1 MARKKADPIPE
12 EVEQTLPELETPVEE
27 QAQPPTEGEDSSAME
42 TTPMEAPV
50 AEDVAQED
58 KPPTSDMVDA
68 LSLSVAAWTVEGD
81 SQPIPEYDE
90 HDADDE
96 DEFGPADKPTNTE
109 TSEDDLEALP
119 NLPAPEDAPPISDRQ
134 AFYGIDFKKDRS
146 LHPLEQ
152 AEWQSIYASYRSRSV
167 MTGTIAG
174 VDELAMAV
182 RREDGSSYTETM
194 YCASVFPYRVRIIIP
209 ASEMWHDPEERPG
222 FVVRNMVGATID
234 FVIIKV
240 DREGGFA
247 IASRRMALRS
257 RRYFFAH
264 RDYLQE
270 ENRRTTC
277 TVLATGNRRV
287 LVTCFGHDVSLRAD
301 ALRYRH
307 TMDLKDEF
315 YAGQTVDCIIKKYD
329 AERDFLTISVKE
341 ANPNPFD
348 GADLRHP
355 VGCQRFATITGKYG
369 GGVFCD
375 LPDGTVC
382 LCAYSFQY
390 EDSEFRLGDK
400 IGLII
405 SAYDLE
411 KKQIFGKIIRKL

>member
-1 MARKKADPIPE
+1 MARKKIDLVPE
-12 EVEQTLPELETPVEE
+12 ELEQTPETEVPIEE
-27 QAQPPTEGEDSSAME
+27 PMPTEDTENGTQLTEEPSTEDAAPENPVIPTMEDAM
-42 TTPMEAPV
+42 T
-50 AEDVAQED
+50 
-58 KPPTSDMVDA
+58 
-68 LSLSVAAWTVEGD
+68 LSVAAWTVEGD
-81 SQPIPEYDE
+81 SKPAPEYDE
-90 HDADDE
+90 NDDDDE
-96 DEFGPADKPTNTE
+96 FDATDKLATAK
-109 TSEDDLEALP
+109 TSEDASDELP
-119 NLPAPEDAPPISDRQ
+119 DLPAPEDAPTISDRQ
-134 AFYGIDFKKDRS
+134 AFYGIDFKKDRA

-152 AEWQSIYASYRSRSV
+152 AEWQSIYASYRGRSV
-167 MTGTIAG
+167 MTGTISG
-174 VDELAMAV
+174 VDELSMAV
-182 RREDGSSYTETM
+182 RREDGSTYTETM

-257 RRYFFAH
+257 RRYYFAH
-264 RDYLQE
+264 RPHLQE

-277 TVLATGNRRV
+277 KVLAAGNRRV
-287 LVTCFGHDVSLRAD
+287 LVACFGHDISLRAD

-307 TMDLKDEF
+307 TMDLKEEF
-315 YAGQTVDCIIKKYD
+315 HAGQTIDCIIKRYN
-329 AERDFLTISVKE
+329 AEDDKLYISVKE
-341 ANPNPFD
+341 AAPNPFD
-348 GADLRHP
+348 GAALRHP
-355 VGCQRFATITGKYG
+355 IGCQRAATITGKYG

-390 EDSEFRLGDK
+390 EDSAFRLGDK

-405 SAYDLE
+405 SSYDLE
-411 KKQIFGKIIRKL
+411 KKQIFGTIIRKL